1 MAAAT
6 NDTLEKSTIVENSVY
21 KSFIDNP
28 IYFLANLQQLGD
40 PRTRHYPL
48 VMNPLFVFPLVALYI
63 YFVKVSGPR
72 WMKDRPPFRIDG
84 LVRVHNLL
92 MVVANLKL
100 CATLMCSMYLPGGS
114 YSFWCQGITGGVDN
128 SLQELYRTGWV
139 YVLFRYVD
147 FLDTVFFVL
156 RKKFNQITHLHVIHH
171 VMVTLNVWF
180 WVLFA
185 PEGQVAFSLA
195 LNSFVHVVMYSY
207 YLLANMG
214 PSMRKYLW
222 WKKYLT
228 TLQIVQF
235 VIIVVHMSI
244 PLFVDCGFPR
254 YLIFLGVVQTLLVL
268 ALFLNFYKKSY
279 IEPERLKAPP
289 KVTASYGDATM
300 YKHEHKKYM

>member
-1 MAAAT
+1 MAAT
-6 NDTLEKSTIVENSVY
+6 NDSLEKSTIVENSVY
-21 KSFIDNP
+21 KSFADNP
-28 IYFLANLQQLGD
+28 IYFLTNLQQLGD
-40 PRTRHYPL
+40 PRTRHYPV

-72 WMKDRPPFRIDG
+72 WMKDRQPFRIDG

-92 MVVANLKL
+92 MVLANAKL
-100 CATLMCSMYLPGGS
+100 CATLMCSTYLPGGS
-114 YSFWCQGITGGVDN
+114 YSFWCQGITGRTDD

-139 YVLFRYVD
+139 YVLFRYID

-214 PSMRKYLW
+214 PTMRKYLW

-235 VIIVVHMSI
+235 VIIVAHMSI

-268 ALFLNFYKKSY
+268 ALFLNFYNKSY
-279 IEPERLKAPP
+279 IEPERVKTAP
-289 KVTASYGDATM
+289 KVTASYGDATCVQT
-300 YKHEHKKYM
+300 

>member
-1 MAAAT
+1 MAAASHT
-6 NDTLEKSTIVENSVY
+6 FQNSSAVENSIY
-21 KSFIDNP
+21 KSFADNP
-28 IYFLANLQQLGD
+28 IYFLANLQELGD
-40 PRTRHYPL
+40 PRTRHYPV

-72 WMKDRPPFRIDG
+72 WMKDRQPFRIDG
-84 LVRVHNLL
+84 
-92 MVVANLKL
+92 
-100 CATLMCSMYLPGGS
+100 
-114 YSFWCQGITGGVDN
+114 I
-128 SLQELYRTGWV
+128 
-139 YVLFRYVD
+139 
-147 FLDTVFFVL
+147 L

-195 LNSFVHVVMYSY
+195 LNSFVHVVMYTY

-254 YLIFLGVVQTLLVL
+254 YLIFLGVAQTLLVL

-279 IEPERLKAPP
+279 IEPERQKEAP
-289 KVTASYGDATM
+289 KVTAINGDAVNR
-300 YKHEHKKYM
+300 EHKKDM